1 MCPSLYTLSGSSNY
15 NIFSIDH
22 IFIYTVLQPIFLISS
37 LLDFIIHFSN
47 LITFNTF
54 QIVFK
59 RPSLETHCNW
69 GEHMKVPL
77 SCTAELGTYLAS
89 HTLFN
94 WFRRKFVCVC
104 PPLSQFFRPCTPH
117 WNFLL
122 IFNIFSRYCIVNSNS
137 ICHFHVRWKMVYYFH
152 IPAKNFYLF
161 SQPQYLKLRVRL
173 KANIYFSKKY
183 FPHSLHFFDSRLSF
197 FAELWLYM
205 WCVFV
210 MAVHSATVLNL
221 LLLLA

>member
-1 MCPSLYTLSGSSNY
+1 
-15 NIFSIDH
+15 
-22 IFIYTVLQPIFLISS
+22 
-37 LLDFIIHFSN
+37 
-47 LITFNTF
+47 
-54 QIVFK
+54 
-59 RPSLETHCNW
+59 
-69 GEHMKVPL
+69 MKVPL
-77 SCTAELGTYLAS
+77 SCTAELGTYLAPLARYS
-89 HTLFN
+89 ID
-94 WFRRKFVCVC
+94 FVENSFVYAH
-104 PPLSQFFRPCTPH
+104 PWVSFRPCTPH

-122 IFNIFSRYCIVNSNS
+122 IFNIFSRSCIWTQIQFVTSMYDGKWY
-137 ICHFHVRWKMVYYFH
+137 IIFIFRQ
-152 IPAKNFYLF
+152 NFYLF